1 MITGGRIQHHI
12 RQNLQNPL
20 CTILLVGYAVEGTI
34 GHDLLTGKKH
44 IQFKKHTIPV
54 AAKIIYTDIFS
65 GHTDKNGLLKYMN
78 QQDKKKLKRIF
89 LVHGEYQSMQDF
101 AETLQQEGFSN
112 IELPEYG
119 QSYDL

>member
-65 GHTDKNGLLKYMN
+65 SSRY
-78 QQDKKKLKRIF
+78 KKAFQL
-89 LVHGEYQSMQDF
+89 
-101 AETLQQEGFSN
+101 EGFRFYLKVNSSLN
-112 IELPEYG
+112 YKVVSSCL
-119 QSYDL
+119 LL